1 MGSSEII
8 RDEAGP
14 NLHDMAQNLVTD
26 HFPVGSSEIIRD
38 EAGPNPHEMVQN
50 PVWKKTA
57 KNDVCRSGFIV
68 HL

>member
-8 RDEAGP
+8 RDEPGP
-14 NLHDMAQNLVTD
+14 NLHEMAQKLVTD
-26 HFPVGSSEIIRD
+26 YFPEGSSEIIRD

-50 PVWKKTA
+50 SIEKTA
-57 KNDVCRSGFIV
+57 KNDVRRSGFIV

>member
-26 HFPVGSSEIIRD
+26 YFPEGSSEIIRD
-38 EAGPNPHEMVQN
+38 EAGPNPHKIGPKSSME
-50 PVWKKTA
+50 KTL